1 MIDFA
6 VKEAE
11 KAGMEDAIA
20 KLEDRRETQIKF
32 HNSDI
37 SVIKEWTSRQLSL
50 FLAAGKKRFMLTLEN
65 PDRDMVTQAI
75 ANAANIMP
83 LLAPTD
89 TYHGIGRQRPM
100 REGTVPYDDA
110 ITDTACLVELAEA
123 AIDEAMQTADGAAG
137 VLSAGTEHV
146 QLASTAGIHV
156 TDDNSRAMLSIR
168 AFTDTGSGHAVRCAR
183 TLDGLHSEAGSDAA
197 RDASLARKPRQ
208 GDRGTYDI
216 IFSSMAFANLIQHVA
231 MQASAFFVDTG
242 LSFLAGE
249 QGKMVGDPVL
259 TLQDSGIHPAGIAS
273 RSFDDEGIATGET
286 TIIEHGRLLSYL
298 HNTSTAHRYDTK
310 TTANAGLVAPHPW
323 NIVVTP
329 GDASIEEMISE
340 IDHGLYISN
349 VWYTRFQ
356 NYRTGSFSTIPRDAS
371 ILIENGEFCD
381 GVTGIRLSDRLP
393 RLLHGIELL
402 ARQQEQI
409 YWWEVETPVFTP
421 AALIRDVP
429 VTQSF
434 V

>member
-1 MIDFA
+1 
-6 VKEAE
+6 
-11 KAGMEDAIA
+11 
-20 KLEDRRETQIKF
+20 
-32 HNSDI
+32 
-37 SVIKEWTSRQLSL
+37 
-50 FLAAGKKRFMLTLEN
+50 
-65 PDRDMVTQAI
+65 
-75 ANAANIMP
+75 
-83 LLAPTD
+83 
-89 TYHGIGRQRPM
+89 
-100 REGTVPYDDA
+100 
-110 ITDTACLVELAEA
+110 
-123 AIDEAMQTADGAAG
+123 
-137 VLSAGTEHV
+137 
-146 QLASTAGIHV
+146 
-156 TDDNSRAMLSIR
+156 
-168 AFTDTGSGHAVRCAR
+168 
-183 TLDGLHSEAGSDAA
+183 
-197 RDASLARKPRQ
+197 
-208 GDRGTYDI
+208 
-216 IFSSMAFANLIQHVA
+216 MAFANLLQHVA

-249 QGKMVGDPVL
+249 HGKMVGDPVF

-286 TIIEHGRLLSYL
+286 TIIEHGRLLSYI

-393 RLLHGIELL
+393 RLLQGIELL
-402 ARQQEQI
+402 ARHQEQI

-434 V
+434 A